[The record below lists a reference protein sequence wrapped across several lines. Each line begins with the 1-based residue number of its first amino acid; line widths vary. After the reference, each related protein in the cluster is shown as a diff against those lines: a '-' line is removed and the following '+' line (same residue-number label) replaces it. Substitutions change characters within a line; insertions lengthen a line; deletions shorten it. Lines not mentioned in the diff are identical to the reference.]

1 MAKFGFIII
10 LISGVIFF
18 NSCSRK
24 SELPTAEAP
33 VRNAREEQQ
42 LSKAYGA
49 YIAGRVAHL
58 RNNFNKAADYY
69 IETLQSDPDNPELVS
84 RVYLLLA
91 SEGRIDEAAKY
102 ARISRQNGDNNN
114 FINIIL
120 SVNDMKH
127 GRYEEAGKAINSVN
141 NPIYKNFINPLMTAW
156 IYAGAGEADNALNA
170 LEPLKKE
177 PGFKALYIFQAG
189 MINDYFGRNAEAE
202 RLYDRIVTD
211 ESTEM
216 SFRSLQ
222 IITNF
227 YLRNNQ
233 KEKAVRLVKKYNDE
247 KLLADMLEKLADNV
261 QNADPAATQPIL
273 TDANIGM
280 AEALFRIAGT
290 LRQGAAGI
298 DLAHM
303 FISMSIYSNPK
314 YDLAKLLLA
323 DILENR
329 EMYAEAN
336 QVYDEID
343 KDSETYY
350 TVQLK
355 KANNYVMMEDYI
367 PAEILLKSMAAENPR
382 SYQLFLDLGD
392 LLRMRN
398 KQDEAIKYYLQAI
411 KKIPRLEN
419 QHWILFYALGV
430 SYEQNEDWKKAE
442 NSFKEAMKLSGN
454 HYLVLNYL
462 GYSWLK
468 QGRNTEQAF
477 GMIVDA
483 YNQAPNDGHISD
495 SLGWAFYQLGMY
507 DQAIAY
513 LEKAAEI
520 EPANAVISDHLG
532 DAYWFGGR
540 KNEAR
545 FQWKHALTMKDDSGE
560 LSVKNV
566 KNKIK
571 NGLNEPR
578 ILSFNQATVDEKI
591 KEITAE

>member
-1 MAKFGFIII
+1 M
-10 LISGVIFF
+10 
-18 NSCSRK
+18 
-24 SELPTAEAP
+24 
-33 VRNAREEQQ
+33 
-42 LSKAYGA
+42 SKAYGA

-202 RLYDRIVTD
+202 RLYGRIVTD

>member
-1 MAKFGFIII
+1 
-10 LISGVIFF
+10 
-18 NSCSRK
+18 
-24 SELPTAEAP
+24 
-33 VRNAREEQQ
+33 
-42 LSKAYGA
+42 
-49 YIAGRVAHL
+49 
-58 RNNFNKAADYY
+58 
-69 IETLQSDPDNPELVS
+69 
-84 RVYLLLA
+84 
-91 SEGRIDEAAKY
+91 
-102 ARISRQNGDNNN
+102 
-114 FINIIL
+114 
-120 SVNDMKH
+120 
-127 GRYEEAGKAINSVN
+127 
-141 NPIYKNFINPLMTAW
+141 
-156 IYAGAGEADNALNA
+156 
-170 LEPLKKE
+170 
-177 PGFKALYIFQAG
+177 
-189 MINDYFGRNAEAE
+189 
-202 RLYDRIVTD
+202 
-211 ESTEM
+211 M

-261 QNADPAATQPIL
+261 QNAAPAATQPIL

>member
-1 MAKFGFIII
+1 MAKFGFFII

-18 NSCSRK
+18 NSCSPK
-24 SELPTAEAP
+24 PELPAAESP
-33 VRNAREEQQ
+33 VQSGKEEQRM
-42 LSKAYGA
+42 SKAYGA

-233 KEKAVRLVKKYNDE
+233 KEKAVRLIKKYNDE

-367 PAEILLKSMAAENPR
+367 PAEILLKSMASENPR

>member
-24 SELPTAEAP
+24 PELPAAEAP
-33 VRNAREEQQ
+33 VQSGKEEQRM
-42 LSKAYGA
+42 SKAYGA

-202 RLYDRIVTD
+202 RLYGRIVTD
-211 ESTEM
+211 ESAEM

-520 EPANAVISDHLG
+520 APANAVISDHLG

-540 KNEAR
+540 KNEAL